1 MMIFFKRKF
10 FCGLG
15 SLLLLLAAG
24 VASLVSSLCCKQ
36 KG

>member
-1 MMIFFKRKF
+1 MKIFFKRKF
-10 FCGLG
+10 FCGLD
-15 SLLLLLAAG
+15 SLLLLAAG